1 MEPRTEYVPF
11 YLDGRSNDLNTC
23 ASIYGCQGF
32 ELDYAG
38 LFWGD
43 DLVVREGR
51 WAIGNPD
58 DCFGRAPGARPLS
71 RLMREEPF
79 TALVLLRNRYRI
91 LLTRGIFGTVVHCED
106 PETRSFLSSALGSR
120 A

>member
-1 MEPRTEYVPF
+1 MV
-11 YLDGRSNDLNTC
+11 
-23 ASIYGCQGF
+23 I
-32 ELDYAG
+32 
-38 LFWGD
+38 
-43 DLVVREGR
+43 REGA

-58 DCFGRAPGARPLS
+58 GCFDRAPGARSLS

-106 PETRSFLSSALGSR
+106 PETRSFLKSALSNG